1 MTSNA
6 ANVFFITSVWSSQ
19 GGKAIHIFCQHVFP
33 VDTSVNNTLK
43 HIMVVLGL
51 LGVNITLNC
60 CIPVA
65 IGFGDI
71 GPKVPAA
78 IGKIVTVALPGKGLN
93 TVISIL

>member
-1 MTSNA
+1 
-6 ANVFFITSVWSSQ
+6 
-19 GGKAIHIFCQHVFP
+19 
-33 VDTSVNNTLK
+33 
-43 HIMVVLGL
+43 MVVLGL